1 MNPALPPVTT
11 RPFNQDYLVLARES
25 RGLTQTE
32 LAERVSIS
40 QSLLSK
46 LEHGTLP
53 ASSEQAQC
61 FARELH
67 YPVGFFY
74 RKSEPLTDRVAL
86 FRRYSSVSAML
97 LRRVRAHLELMKANL
112 SRLLDACE
120 PIEIK
125 VETIEPEET
134 EGGAFGVAHECRRRW
149 QVPTGPIHNLTALV
163 ESLGCFVV
171 AYDFATRKID
181 GFSDVVNG
189 HPVIFLNRALGRSRL
204 RFTLAHEL
212 GHLVMHRL
220 RHVEAEE
227 QAHNFASEFLM
238 PAEEIKP
245 SFLPMSID
253 RLARLKLYW
262 RVSMQALLKHAQN
275 LGVISERTARY
286 YWSEINRRGYRENEP
301 FENMIPA
308 ETPSSLKRLI
318 EMFVTDLGLSLQEL
332 ADRLTLHLNEFL
344 EVFDLESQ
352 NFSTRVLQ
360 FPSA

>member
-1 MNPALPPVTT
+1 MNPALPPVT
-11 RPFNQDYLVLARES
+11 RPFNPDFLILARES
-25 RGLTQTE
+25 RGLTQTD
-32 LAERVSIS
+32 LAERVGLS

-53 ASSEQAQC
+53 ASVEQVQ
-61 FARELH
+61 FVARELH

-74 RKSEPLTDRVAL
+74 RKSEPLIDSVAL
-86 FRRYSSVSAML
+86 FRRYSSVSATL

-120 PIEIK
+120 PIEIR
-125 VETIEPEET
+125 VELLEPAET
-134 EGGAFGVAHECRRRW
+134 DGGAFGVARECRKRW
-149 QVPTGPIHNLTALV
+149 QVPGGPIRNLTALV
-163 ESLGCFVV
+163 ESLGCFVI
-171 AYDFATRKID
+171 AYDFATRRID

-212 GHLVMHRL
+212 GHLVMHRT
-220 RHVEAEE
+220 RHAETEEEA
-227 QAHNFASEFLM
+227 HKFASEFLM

-245 SFLPMSID
+245 TFLPMSID

-262 RVSMQALLKHAQN
+262 HVSMQALLKHAQN

-301 FENMIPA
+301 FEDMIPA
-308 ETPSSLKRLI
+308 ETGSSLKRLI
-318 EMFVTDLGLSLQEL
+318 EMFITDLGLSLQEL

-344 EVFDLESQ
+344 EIFDVDTQ
-352 NFSTRVLQ
+352 NFSPPLLK